1 MFGLNF
7 LIRVNHCPTSSLH
20 CRRPLQVFHSPWFN
34 GRAGILPRSRGFVL
48 YELGNRQP
56 VLPNRM
62 ILKTSS
68 TRKHLSPTL
77 GEWQLPRVNKVMQK
91 EAVLPSAVKPTQL
104 THIYGRFFF
113 FLSLSCFIC
122 SHCWFAHT
130 WWLLSPMPTL
140 GIPLKRYEPSRA
152 FASGS
157 SLRHVPTH
165 LTSPGHCGA
174 AGALLHARLE
184 LGDHWHL
191 RTDRDGSW
199 YDAFS
204 LPSGLSGALWA
215 WPVWSARH
223 RLAKASAVE
232 MRSLCRRQ
240 ALHTD
245 TSWQRHCFVQWKL
258 KVKLSQR

>member
-91 EAVLPSAVKPTQL
+91 KAVLPSAVKPAQL

-113 FLSLSCFIC
+113 FFFLPLLLYLFSLLIHSHLMTPLSN
-122 SHCWFAHT
+122 AHP
-130 WWLLSPMPTL
+130 WRSF
-140 GIPLKRYEPSRA
+140 E
-152 FASGS
+152 
-157 SLRHVPTH
+157 
-165 LTSPGHCGA
+165 
-174 AGALLHARLE
+174 ALWTE
-184 LGDHWHL
+184 LGL
-191 RTDRDGSW
+191 R
-199 YDAFS
+199 
-204 LPSGLSGALWA
+204 LWIF
-215 WPVWSARH
+215 
-223 RLAKASAVE
+223 
-232 MRSLCRRQ
+232 
-240 ALHTD
+240 T
-245 TSWQRHCFVQWKL
+245 
-258 KVKLSQR
+258 